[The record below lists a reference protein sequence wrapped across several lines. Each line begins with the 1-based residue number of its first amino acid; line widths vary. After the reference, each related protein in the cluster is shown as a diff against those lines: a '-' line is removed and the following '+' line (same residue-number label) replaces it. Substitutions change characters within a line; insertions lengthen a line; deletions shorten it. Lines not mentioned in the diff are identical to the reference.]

1 MSLAKTQVSF
11 FFRFSYDHA
20 LLGVLCLAVWK
31 AAGSPKLT
39 LGPYLPPGFLER
51 NGIRM
56 QNRSLNTLE
65 KELQVLTKGPVSES
79 KIRSVICLLPF
90 DCVFCVPTTLL
101 RQIVAETLC
110 DAAGGQAGAGKAL
123 VGRLHCRALQ
133 SGGLARRV

>member
-1 MSLAKTQVSF
+1 M
-11 FFRFSYDHA
+11 
-20 LLGVLCLAVWK
+20 LGVLCLAVWK

-79 KIRSVICLLPF
+79 KIRSVVCLLLF
-90 DCVFCVPTTLL
+90 
-101 RQIVAETLC
+101 
-110 DAAGGQAGAGKAL
+110 
-123 VGRLHCRALQ
+123 
-133 SGGLARRV
+133 

>member
-1 MSLAKTQVSF
+1 M
-11 FFRFSYDHA
+11 
-20 LLGVLCLAVWK
+20 WK

-79 KIRSVICLLPF
+79 KIRSVVCLLLF
-90 DCVFCVPTTLL
+90 
-101 RQIVAETLC
+101 
-110 DAAGGQAGAGKAL
+110 
-123 VGRLHCRALQ
+123 
-133 SGGLARRV
+133 